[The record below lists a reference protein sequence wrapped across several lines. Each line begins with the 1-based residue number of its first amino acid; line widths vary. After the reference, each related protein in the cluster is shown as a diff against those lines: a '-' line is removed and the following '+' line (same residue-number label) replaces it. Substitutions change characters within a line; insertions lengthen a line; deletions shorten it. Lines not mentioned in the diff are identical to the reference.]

1 MRRSKNSYNGIKNIF
16 IFSVMLFGA
25 YYYFNWNNGYGFQQH
40 RSRALSFL
48 KVGDG
53 VVVHEIGNN
62 IHIRKY
68 KGSPSVVTEIG
79 EDFVLVKTSSLE
91 RVYPIYNISKIELD
105 ILSVAP

>member
-1 MRRSKNSYNGIKNIF
+1 MRRKNSYNGIKNIF
-16 IFSVMLFGA
+16 IFSVMIVGA
-25 YYYFNWNNGYGFQQH
+25 YYYFNLNNGYGFQQH

-79 EDFVLVKTSSLE
+79 EDFILVKTSFLE
-91 RVYPIYNISKIELD
+91 RVYPVYNILKIELD
-105 ILSVAP
+105 NSSVVP